1 MNTQSPLTPL
11 GRVPENG
18 KPVTKVVVITI
29 VALHVVFFTG
39 LLFQGC
45 RRPTTETAHTPDLGL
60 ATPPTNPP
68 PADTFAGYT
77 PPYTPPTTGTTTPT
91 SPAATGAVTHV
102 DTGTNLPATLPTNL
116 WTGVAMQPTNLV
128 TTPEPAPEPAP
139 AGVTEHTIAPGD
151 TPAKIARKY
160 GISLEQLREANPSMD
175 DRRLRIGQ
183 KLQIPVPARKE
194 VAAATAQPGVASA
207 PPAAGAAEAG
217 ATVHVVKSGETL
229 TRIAARYGTTVKELR
244 QYNNLRTDRI
254 LVNQKLKIPPTR
266 TATPATTTSAAV
278 AAPPANGPT
287 N

>member
-60 ATPPTNPP
+60 TTAPTNPP
-68 PADTFAGYT
+68 SADTFAGYT
-77 PPYTPPTTGTTTPT
+77 PPYTPPTTGVATPT
-91 SPAATGAVTHV
+91 PPAATGAVSQV
-102 DTGTNLPATLPTNL
+102 DTGTSLPATLPTNL
-116 WTGVAMQPTNLV
+116 WTGVTMQPTNLV
-128 TTPEPAPEPAP
+128 TTPEPAPEPTP
-139 AGVTEHTIAPGD
+139 AAVTEHTIAPGD

-160 GISLEQLREANPSMD
+160 GISLEQLREANPTMD

-183 KLQIPVPARKE
+183 KLQIPAPARKE
-194 VAAATAQPGVASA
+194 LAAAAAQPG
-207 PPAAGAAEAG
+207 AGAETG
-217 ATVHVVKSGETL
+217 VTVHVVKSGETL

-244 QYNNLRTDRI
+244 QFNNLRTDRI
-254 LVNQKLKIPPTR
+254 LVNQKLKIPPAR
-266 TATPATTTSAAV
+266 SAAPAATTSAAM
-278 AAPPANGPT
+278 PPTNGPAN
-287 N
+287 

>member
-18 KPVTKVVVITI
+18 RPVTKVVVITI

-45 RRPTTETAHTPDLGL
+45 RRPTTQTAHTPDLGL
-60 ATPPTNPP
+60 ATTPTNPP

-77 PPYTPPTTGTTTPT
+77 PPYTPPTMGTTTPT
-91 SPAATGAVTHV
+91 SPAATGTMPHA
-102 DTGTNLPATLPTNL
+102 DTGANLPATLPTNL
-116 WTGVAMQPTNLV
+116 WTGLTMQPTNLV
-128 TTPEPAPEPAP
+128 ATPEPAPEPAP
-139 AGVTEHTIAPGD
+139 AAVTEHTIAPGD

-160 GISLEQLREANPSMD
+160 GISLEQLREANPTMD

-183 KLQIPVPARKE
+183 KLQIPAPARKE
-194 VAAATAQPGVASA
+194 VAVTA
-207 PPAAGAAEAG
+207 PAQAGAAAEIG
-217 ATVHVVKSGETL
+217 GTVHVVQSGETL

-266 TATPATTTSAAV
+266 GTSPAASTSAATPPTNV
-278 AAPPANGPT
+278 PAN
-287 N
+287 

>member
-1 MNTQSPLTPL
+1 MNPQSPLTPL
-11 GRVPENG
+11 GRAPENG
-18 KPVTKVVVITI
+18 RPVTKMVVITI

-45 RRPTTETAHTPDLGL
+45 RRPATETAGTPNLGL
-60 ATPPTNPP
+60 TPTPTNPP

-77 PPYTPPTTGTTTPT
+77 PPYPPPATGPAAPAPTTPT
-91 SPAATGAVTHV
+91 DAVTHV
-102 DTGTNLPATLPTNL
+102 EAATNWPATLPTNL
-116 WTGVAMQPTNLV
+116 WAGAAMQPTNLV

-139 AGVTEHTIAPGD
+139 AAVAEHTIAPGD

-160 GISLEQLREANPSMD
+160 GISLEQLRAANPTMD

-183 KLQIPVPARKE
+183 KLQIPAAAPKSL
-194 VAAATAQPGVASA
+194 AAAT
-207 PPAAGAAEAG
+207 PAATPGAATETG
-217 ATVHVVKSGETL
+217 GTVHVVQPGETL

-254 LVNQKLKIPPTR
+254 LVNQKIKIPPTR
-266 TATPATTTSAAV
+266 PAA
-278 AAPPANGPT
+278 AAPPAGTT